1 MKRFHFA
8 ALAFI
13 LMPALFVPSC
23 KEKGPVPVETV
34 RFNPA
39 EDMSGRKIALAGF
52 DKDFPTDWSGYNYL
66 VLVARTSTSQY
77 MYLGMNTDSG
87 YAEASVTFY
96 ASDGWIRT
104 AIPLDYFRKRP
115 AASHDMAATFNKKR
129 PFAHIGL
136 HGTQR
141 ELVGVDSIGIRMSM
155 PVKDCRIDLAD
166 VYLTV
171 EDPGDAYLGDKPVVD
186 EFGQWNLGE
195 FEGKVHSEEELRAEW
210 AKEDAELAAFR
221 DDTHSKYGGLLA
233 RKVKATGYFRVEK
246 IDGKWWFVDPDGCL
260 FLSNAS
266 TDIEPGGGGTVLNPL
281 PGMYVEKAPEGFV
294 APADLRR
301 TLGRIVRVQ
310 PAPEGQEDHVVWLTD
325 WNLYRR
331 HGAEDTERKANQL
344 NIDRM
349 KAWGMNTIGN
359 WSSRALMDMDQ
370 VPFMTSLGGIG
381 IQTGIYGMPDVYR
394 DDFAAIVD
402 EGVKRSTERYKDSRM
417 LIGWFL
423 GNEPTWSN
431 RETLLCDYILEADD
445 AMPMK
450 QALLKH
456 IGKNGDT
463 PESRK
468 AFAYQTFE
476 RFVRTVNKA
485 LKKYDPNHLNLG
497 IRFGAGLPADEVL
510 EICRK
515 NFDVYSFNNYGI
527 EANVRTMDRVSEV
540 TGLPMIIGEYH
551 FGSVDR
557 SLGES
562 VIKVTSPEQRA
573 VAYRNY
579 TEKAFSHPGLIGVC
593 WFAWY
598 DEPILGRG
606 DGENYNTGLLD
617 ATDRPYPRMV
627 EAVKASAA
635 RMYDIHGGKVAP
647 FDQRPVRAGRNF
659 VDAWSPK

>member
-1 MKRFHFA
+1 MKSRLTLA

-13 LMPALFVPSC
+13 LMPALFVSSC
-23 KEKGPVPVETV
+23 KENGPSPVATV
-34 RFNPA
+34 RFDPTRQ
-39 EDMSGRKIALAGF
+39 MSGRKIALTDF
-52 DKDFPTDWSGYNYL
+52 DKAFPTDWSAYNYL
-66 VLVARTSTSQY
+66 VVTARTSTSQY

-136 HGTQR
+136 HGTQH
-141 ELVGVDSIGIRMSM
+141 ELTGVDSIGIRMNM
-155 PVKDCRIDLAD
+155 PVKESRIEIAD
-166 VYLTV
+166 VRLSV
-171 EDPGDAYLGDKPVVD
+171 DDPGDAYLGTRPIVD

-195 FEGKVHSEEELRAEW
+195 FEGKIHSEEELRAEW
-210 AKEDAELAAFR
+210 AREDADLAAFS
-221 DDTHSKYGGLLA
+221 DEGHSAYGGDLSH
-233 RKVKATGYFRVEK
+233 RSRATGWFRVEK
-246 IDGKWWFVDPDGCL
+246 TDGRWWFIDPDGYR
-260 FLSNAS
+260 FLSNGS

-281 PGMYVEKAPEGFV
+281 KGMYVEKAPEGFQ
-294 APADLRR
+294 APQLRQ

-310 PAPEGQEDHVVWLTD
+310 PAPEGEEDHVVWLTD

-344 NIDRM
+344 NINRM

-370 VPFMTSLGGIG
+370 VPFMTSLGNIG
-381 IQTGIYGMPDVYR
+381 IQTGLYGMPDVYR
-394 DDFAAIVD
+394 DDFEAIVD
-402 EGVKRSTERYKDSRM
+402 EGVRTSTARYKDSRM

-431 RETLLCDYILEADD
+431 KELLLCDYILEADD

-450 QALLKH
+450 QALQKH
-456 IGKNGDT
+456 LAAHGDT
-463 PESRK
+463 PQSRK

-476 RFVRTVNKA
+476 RFVQTVDKA

-515 NFDVYSFNNYGI
+515 YFDVYSFNNYGI

-562 VIKVTSPEQRA
+562 VIKVTSPAQRA
-573 VAYRNY
+573 IAYRNY
-579 TEKAFSHPGLIGVC
+579 TEKAFAHPGLIGVC

-598 DEPILGRG
+598 DEPLLGRG

-617 ATDRPYPRMV
+617 ATDRPYPLMV

-635 RMYDIHGGKVAP
+635 RMYGIHEGTLAP
-647 FDQRPVRAGRNF
+647 FDERPVRAGTTF
-659 VDAWSPK
+659 IDAWE

>member
-1 MKRFHFA
+1 MKRIPFA

-23 KEKGPVPVETV
+23 KEKEPVPLVTV
-34 RFNPA
+34 RFDP
-39 EDMSGRKIALAGF
+39 EKRMSGQKIALTTF
-52 DKDFPTDWSGYNYL
+52 DKDFPTDWSDYNYL
-66 VLVARTSTSQY
+66 VLTVRTSTSQY
-77 MYLGMNTDSG
+77 MYLGMNTDDG
-87 YAEASVTFY
+87 YAQASVTFY
-96 ASDGWIRT
+96 APDGWIRT

-141 ELVGVDSIGIRMSM
+141 ALTGVDSIGIRMNM
-155 PVKDCRIDLAD
+155 PVRESWIDIAD
-166 VYLTV
+166 VSLAV
-171 EDPGDAYLGDKPVVD
+171 EDPGDLYLGTKPVVD

-195 FEGKVHSEEELRAEW
+195 FEGKVHSEAELRAEW
-210 AKEDAELAAFR
+210 VREDAALAEFT
-221 DDTHSKYGGLLA
+221 DDRHSVYGGDLG
-233 RKVKATGYFRVEK
+233 RKSQATGYFRVEK
-246 IDGKWWFVDPDGCL
+246 DGGRWWFVDPDGYR

-266 TDIEPGGGGTVLNPL
+266 TDIEPGGGGTVINPL
-281 PGMYVEKAPEGFV
+281 EGMYVEKAPEGFTP
-294 APADLRR
+294 PADLRH
-301 TLGRIVRVQ
+301 TLGRLVRVQ
-310 PAPEGQEDHVVWLTD
+310 PTPEGAEEHVVWLTD

-344 NIDRM
+344 NINRM

-359 WSSRALMDMDQ
+359 WSSRALMDMGQ
-370 VPFMTSLGGIG
+370 VPFMTSLGNIG
-381 IQTGIYGMPDVYR
+381 IHTGIYGMPDVYR
-394 DDFAAIVD
+394 DDFEEIVD
-402 EGVKRSTERYKDSRM
+402 QGVKASTDRYKDSRM

-431 RETLLCDYILEADD
+431 KELLLCDYILEADD
-445 AMPMK
+445 DMPMK
-450 QALLKH
+450 RALLGH
-456 IGKNGDT
+456 LAKNGDT
-463 PESRK
+463 PQSRK
-468 AFAYQTFE
+468 AFAYRTFE
-476 RFVRTVNKA
+476 RFVATVDKA

-510 EICRK
+510 RICRDY
-515 NFDVYSFNNYGI
+515 FDVYSFNNYGI

-551 FGSVDR
+551 FGCVDR
-557 SLGES
+557 ALGES
-562 VIKVTSPEQRA
+562 VIKVTSPEERA

-598 DEPILGRG
+598 DEPVLGRS
-606 DGENYNTGLLD
+606 DGENYNTGLID
-617 ATDRPYPRMV
+617 ATDRPYPLMV

-635 RMYDIHGGKVAP
+635 RMYDIHEGLVQP
-647 FDQRPVRAGRNF
+647 FDRKPVRAGNTY
-659 VDAWSPK
+659 VDAWDE